1 MDKDLEHFL
10 LSAAGKDANEIAI
23 DNPYRTIGFDD
34 GKKRLGW
41 VKNIPFLRVR
51 ESLESLSPILE
62 GKKSFIFV
70 GMGGSIN
77 GIKPLFSI
85 YDSQS
90 FYVLDNLDP
99 KATSDIIKNID
110 DLSKALVIS
119 ISKSGTTKETQLL
132 SLTMKEIFSK
142 HLGQE
147 SCKDNFLWLSDF
159 TSFEKLDG
167 LGWKDVKKA
176 SIQFDAECDIGGRF
190 SSPHTLIFMLPLFLL
205 VGKDFDKLE
214 QAYNSFIAVKP
225 KVSQKAARACENL
238 KNKTDARFSP
248 HTGTQFG
255 ESFSSWIVQ
264 LFQESLGSKI
274 ENYSVKTLTNTDKE
288 GFSSLSLSLEIKDS
302 AVALMSQMYFF
313 QCFIAYF
320 CAERGINFVNQ
331 GYVEKYKNQMR
342 QLEGKKEK
350 EEELAVFDLDS
361 LVEKIKENIRF
372 EHKFIEVVL
381 YFFPDEKLIS
391 RIKNK
396 IEKNISGKITLVF
409 VGSDWNHQSY
419 QAAFADKET
428 FYVLL
433 LPEFFE
439 IKLLQASEESV
450 LRNVAA
456 LKLIARATYLTIS
469 EKSLLARLI

>member
-1 MDKDLEHFL
+1 
-10 LSAAGKDANEIAI
+10 
-23 DNPYRTIGFDD
+23 
-34 GKKRLGW
+34 
-41 VKNIPFLRVR
+41 
-51 ESLESLSPILE
+51 
-62 GKKSFIFV
+62 
-70 GMGGSIN
+70 
-77 GIKPLFSI
+77 
-85 YDSQS
+85 
-90 FYVLDNLDP
+90 
-99 KATSDIIKNID
+99 
-110 DLSKALVIS
+110 
-119 ISKSGTTKETQLL
+119 
-132 SLTMKEIFSK
+132 
-142 HLGQE
+142 
-147 SCKDNFLWLSDF
+147 
-159 TSFEKLDG
+159 
-167 LGWKDVKKA
+167 
-176 SIQFDAECDIGGRF
+176 
-190 SSPHTLIFMLPLFLL
+190 
-205 VGKDFDKLE
+205 
-214 QAYNSFIAVKP
+214 
-225 KVSQKAARACENL
+225 
-238 KNKTDARFSP
+238 
-248 HTGTQFG
+248 
-255 ESFSSWIVQ
+255 
-264 LFQESLGSKI
+264 
-274 ENYSVKTLTNTDKE
+274 
-288 GFSSLSLSLEIKDS
+288 
-302 AVALMSQMYFF
+302 MSQMYFF